1 MQMFLFGS
9 KALEQ
14 FVNRLVELPQYCNHI
29 LQISHLRST
38 HPELVTV
45 IEQALSRISSGNL
58 ESDASVS
65 HPGPSQSIPG
75 NGEVGFW
82 FKSCLLIECA
92 NCLAIS

>member
-45 IEQALSRISSGNL
+45 IEQALSRISSGSL

-65 HPGPSQSIPG
+65 HPGPSQSFPG
-75 NGEVGFW
+75 NGEVEF
-82 FKSCLLIECA
+82 
-92 NCLAIS
+92 

>member
-58 ESDASVS
+58 ESEAVS
-65 HPGPSQSIPG
+65 NPGPSQSFPG
-75 NGEVGFW
+75 NGEVY
-82 FKSCLLIECA
+82 C
-92 NCLAIS
+92 